1 MKDIYNAIY
10 QVLIGKEFVVTFGGK
25 RFIVNNSGEL
35 TTINRI
41 SVVFGI
47 TAPLLNKPA
56 RQRNPD

>member
-1 MKDIYNAIY
+1 MQFIS
-10 QVLIGKEFVVTFGGK
+10 KEFVITFGGK

-35 TTINRI
+35 TTINRF

-56 RQRNPD
+56 CQRYPD